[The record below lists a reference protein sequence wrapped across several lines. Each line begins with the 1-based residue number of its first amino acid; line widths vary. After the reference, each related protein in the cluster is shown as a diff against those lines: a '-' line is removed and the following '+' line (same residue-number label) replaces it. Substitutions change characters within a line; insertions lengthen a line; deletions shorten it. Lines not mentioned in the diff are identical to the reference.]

1 MDMPGS
7 YDGRRLEMS
16 GTQPDDGSIRTGG
29 SGGGGGG
36 GQQGHPPKP
45 EPKPPKK

>member
-7 YDGRRLEMS
+7 YEGRRLEMS
-16 GTQPDDGSIRTGG
+16 GTQPDDSSIRTGG

-36 GQQGHPPKP
+36 QQGHPPKD
-45 EPKPPKK
+45 PKPPKN